1 MNEGESDLM
10 FASTRVPSEF
20 IGLIFATISL
30 YQQASQS
37 IGALEV
43 MKRKTITR
51 RPRKSTKARVP
62 WTSKDLAA
70 LKKLNR
76 EGQHARDIGKQLGRS
91 EGAIRQYAYSKG
103 AALRAKRA

>member
-1 MNEGESDLM
+1 LKM
-10 FASTRVPSEF
+10 
-20 IGLIFATISL
+20 
-30 YQQASQS
+30 
-37 IGALEV
+37 
-43 MKRKTITR
+43 MKRKTTAR

-76 EGQHARDIGKQLGRS
+76 EGQHARDIGRQLGRS

-103 AALRAKRA
+103 VALRAKRA